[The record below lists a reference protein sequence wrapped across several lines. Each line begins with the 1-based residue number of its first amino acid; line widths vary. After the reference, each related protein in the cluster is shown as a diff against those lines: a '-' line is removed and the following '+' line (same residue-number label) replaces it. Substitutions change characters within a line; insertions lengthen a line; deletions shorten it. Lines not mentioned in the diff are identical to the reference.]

1 MFTPVTAYP
10 YSSRLQITLNLPAGS
25 PVAATT
31 VHMASVGKIWIVD
44 QALFL
49 KSIKRHIAEQMAG
62 RRIDRYI

>member
-1 MFTPVTAYP
+1 MLTPVTAYP
-10 YSSRLQITLNLPAGS
+10 YSNKIQITLNLPAGS

-31 VHMASVGKIWIVD
+31 VHLAMIGKVWIVD
-44 QALFL
+44 EALFL